1 MLEETKLSEF
11 HQFSTRDKMIYDV
24 LIIGSGGAGLSAAL
38 TAKEMGAKVLV
49 VGKSYPTRS
58 QTSMAQGGI
67 NAVLNEDIDSIESH
81 IEDTIKSGDGLSNKE
96 IVEYVCK
103 EAPATIKWLDSIGTL
118 FSRKGNF
125 IAQRRLGGAKAPRAC
140 YAQDYTG
147 LKILHT
153 LYDNAIKE
161 DIEFLD
167 EHFLLNLIVE
177 ENFVKGATFLDI
189 KTSQV
194 KQILAKSVILATGG
208 YSKIYKNFSTN
219 SSHATGDGIA
229 AAIRAG
235 CRLSDMEF
243 VQFHP
248 TALKKSSILISEA
261 ARGAGGKLI
270 NQNGENFIDEL
281 LTRDKLSRAI
291 FDEIE
296 KENEIFL
303 DIRHLGED
311 FIEKNLPQERKLS
324 IIYEGIDPIKEPIP
338 IKPAAH
344 YTMGGIDVDKN
355 LETNIKNLY
364 AVGEC
369 ANAKMHGA
377 NRLGG
382 NSLLEITVLG
392 RLAGKK
398 SAINAN
404 KNLVEEK
411 TYERTVIDANFIKG
425 VFNFPNKIDFYEKRE
440 FLSKIFYQNVGV
452 KREEMGLKG
461 VLSVVRQMQRE
472 LAFMGINDKSPL
484 YNTNLIEF
492 IEFGNMIELAET
504 ILVSAISR
512 NESRGA
518 HFRVDYPKRDDIN
531 FLAHT
536 IVWKEDGVLCA
547 DFEKESG

>member
-484 YNTNLIEF
+484 YNTNLIEL
-492 IEFGNMIELAET
+492 IEFGNMIELSET